1 MLVRI
6 YGVPCMHEFCA
17 VDVFWN
23 ITRRQAI
30 SPVNKSHY
38 VLEFND
44 SAGDID
50 LYQMSLSQSESTI
63 LHESIIQYPTYVK
76 FNQDVK
82 P

>member
-1 MLVRI
+1 MNICACISNSVPSNAQRMLVRI

-63 LHESIIQYPTYVK
+63 FT
-76 FNQDVK
+76 
-82 P
+82 